1 MERGVPKKEWP
12 CYRMCNL
19 QHFMSLHFVS
29 LLTFASSRCTHL
41 VLLRCTLCNKN
52 KKSIRF
58 VLRVGVCVRRRRAKT
73 KIMSIKGSGGRLTVP
88 AGLQEETVHSI
99 PSKTTYS
106 GPARVRSFFQ
116 PAADAQ
122 QKKLQAA
129 QGATAYGDP
138 QISAFRGRTLRGAE
152 VALPEG
158 FSGENFN
165 SCHGHLCC
173 TVPKVVFLAALPM
186 HMLEERTEQAT
197 LSTPWKGIVG

>member
-1 MERGVPKKEWP
+1 MKFSNLKFEFRKTLLPQ
-12 CYRMCNL
+12 RNL
-19 QHFMSLHFVS
+19 QILMFRPVGSCCELYVS
-29 LLTFASSRCTHL
+29 P
-41 VLLRCTLCNKN
+41 
-52 KKSIRF
+52 
-58 VLRVGVCVRRRRAKT
+58 RRASRAHNETTKT
-73 KIMSIKGSGGRLTVP
+73 MSMKGSGGRLTVP

-165 SCHGHLCC
+165 SCHGHFSCA
-173 TVPKVVFLAALPM
+173 VPKVC
-186 HMLEERTEQAT
+186 
-197 LSTPWKGIVG
+197 LSGCFTHAHAGRKNGTSHSVDTV